1 MHTHIVGL
9 TSEGGCSQQVL
20 DLRGLAKL
28 VQVEAASREG
38 GQGEGDRHTGYNYT
52 YILVSTF

>member
-38 GQGEGDRHTGYNYT
+38 GQGGIDTQAIIIRIY
-52 YILVSTF
+52 L